1 MVRELRRGQKRLG
14 LVLANGGVL
23 THQNAIVLSKDLPQK
38 VGLSLDQAHHAL
50 VESTIPLFDEK
61 VEGEAIIEVRALRN

>member
-1 MVRELRRGQKRLG
+1 MVRELRQGQKRLG

-38 VGLSLDQAHHAL
+38 VGLPLDQAYHAPL
-50 VESTIPLFDEK
+50 ESTIPPFDEK